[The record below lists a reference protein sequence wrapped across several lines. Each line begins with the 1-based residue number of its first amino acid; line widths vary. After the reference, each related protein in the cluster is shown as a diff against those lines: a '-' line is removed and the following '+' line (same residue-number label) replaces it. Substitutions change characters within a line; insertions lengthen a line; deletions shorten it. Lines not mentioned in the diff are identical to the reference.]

1 MMSRLHPANCIPQLK
16 KARQWILLFAVCL
29 CACAGSGLP
38 GSDYNPHP
46 RFICTPI
53 PADADPGC
61 FSTAG
66 GPSGPMN
73 GHHSG
78 PNGNS
83 NGWFGMSEEAKA
95 TILHLRESLVQQKET
110 ILDQRETIR
119 ELTAKLNLC
128 EDFNRGTGN
137 HDEHPHHTPAHLA
150 HHTYLPTPEK
160 AHLGWT
166 GPDGHHGNHGPELGH
181 YGDGVGGHHRGK
193 AALSEKHVTGEM
205 TPSSSS
211 TLEQMSRMLQTL
223 KERLENLQVENK
235 G

>member
-1 MMSRLHPANCIPQLK
+1 MSNLHRASCTPQLK
-16 KARQWILLFAVCL
+16 KGREWILLFAVCL
-29 CACAGSGLP
+29 CACAGSGIP
-38 GSDYNPHP
+38 GSNHNPHP
-46 RFICTPI
+46 RFICTPL

-61 FSTAG
+61 FSTEG
-66 GPSGPMN
+66 GPSGPMT
-73 GHHSG
+73 GHQSG

-83 NGWFGMSEEAKA
+83 NGWFGISEEAKA

-128 EDFNRGTGN
+128 EGFNRGTGN
-137 HDEHPHHTPAHLA
+137 QDEHPHHTPAHLV
-150 HHTYLPTPEK
+150 HLPTPEK

-166 GPDGHHGNHGPELGH
+166 GPDGHHGNHGLELGH
-181 YGDGVGGHHRGK
+181 YGDGVGGHRRGK

-205 TPSSSS
+205 TPSPSS
-211 TLEQMSRMLQTL
+211 TPEQMSRMLQTL
-223 KERLENLQVENK
+223 KEQLENLQVESK